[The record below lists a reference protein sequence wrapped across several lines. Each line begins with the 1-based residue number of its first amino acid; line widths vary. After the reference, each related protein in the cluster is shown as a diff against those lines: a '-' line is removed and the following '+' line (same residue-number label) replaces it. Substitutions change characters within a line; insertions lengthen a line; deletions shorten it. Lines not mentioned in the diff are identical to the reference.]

1 MLNGYL
7 VGIKPRGAAF
17 SLTLRRGRSYI
28 RRGTQ
33 DVPGFARIFCTARI
47 FRKQASGLPFRH
59 KKTPNLKVGRILLV
73 ASVIRLGFEP
83 KTHSLEGC
91 CSIQLSYRTR
101 SHSDGLARLVV
112 LF

>member
-33 DVPGFARIFCTARI
+33 DVPGFARKNIPKAS
-47 FRKQASGLPFRH
+47 FRSALPAQ
-59 KKTPNLKVGRILLV
+59 KTPNLKVGRILLV

>member
-17 SLTLRRGRSYI
+17 SQTLRRGRSYI
-28 RRGTQ
+28 RRGRRMCRAL
-33 DVPGFARIFCTARI
+33 PGFFAPQEHSVSKLPECP
-47 FRKQASGLPFRH
+47 SGT

>member
-1 MLNGYL
+1 MVIWLGL
-7 VGIKPRGAAF
+7 SRAGRLFPRPCAAGD
-17 SLTLRRGRSYI
+17 LTYAG
-28 RRGTQ
+28 GTGCAGLCP
-33 DVPGFARIFCTARI
+33 DFLHRKNIPEAS
-47 FRKQASGLPFRH
+47 FRNALPAQ
-59 KKTPNLKVGRILLV
+59 KTPNLKVGRILLV

>member
-1 MLNGYL
+1 MELSVTDCFGMSRLGMLNGYL

-33 DVPGFARIFCTARI
+33 DAPDFA
-47 FRKQASGLPFRH
+47 
-59 KKTPNLKVGRILLV
+59 VGRILLV
-73 ASVIRLGFEP
+73 ASVTRLGFEP

-91 CSIQLSYRTR
+91 CSIQLSYRAR